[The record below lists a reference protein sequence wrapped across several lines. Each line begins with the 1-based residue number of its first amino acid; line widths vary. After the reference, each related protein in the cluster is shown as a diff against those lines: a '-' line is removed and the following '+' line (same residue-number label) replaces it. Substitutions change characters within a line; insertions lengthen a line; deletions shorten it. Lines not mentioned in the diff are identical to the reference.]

1 VQVIE
6 ESLTA
11 APPEVKVTTGVLMD
25 SLAVIVNVITS
36 LAFAKV
42 LVLLEDEI
50 LTALKVGAVVS
61 TADTIAISSI

>member
-1 VQVIE
+1 
-6 ESLTA
+6 
-11 APPEVKVTTGVLMD
+11 MD
-25 SLAVIVNVITS
+25 SLAVIVNVTTS